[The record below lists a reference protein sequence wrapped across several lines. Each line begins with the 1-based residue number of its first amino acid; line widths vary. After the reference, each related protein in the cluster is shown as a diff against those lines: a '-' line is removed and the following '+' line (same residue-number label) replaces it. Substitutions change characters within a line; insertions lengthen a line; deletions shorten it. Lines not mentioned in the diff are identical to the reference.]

1 MELFN
6 NVESGVTVT
15 YKVYPYLDRSSEE
28 DDNEPSWEFKQEP
41 TISDEMKISNGER
54 TKCFS
59 IILPKS
65 SPSVSKGLVNFE
77 LNSDDAK
84 FKSKNFRSIAIYQKE
99 NYPLIQTDK
108 GQYKAGDIV
117 KFRILVL
124 DHNLKPTEAKQVDE
138 IWVENPKSSRI
149 QQWKDK
155 VNFRPSFKN
164 QEDVSI
170 FLAIDSG
177 TAATRV

>member
-6 NVESGVTVT
+6 NVESDVTVT
-15 YKVYPYLDRSSEE
+15 YKVFPYLDRSSED
-28 DDNEPSWEFKQEP
+28 DDNEGSWEFKQEP
-41 TISDEMKISNGER
+41 TISGQTKLSIGEKN
-54 TKCFS
+54 KCFS
-59 IILPKS
+59 ITLPKS

-77 LNSDDAK
+77 LKSDDSK
-84 FKSKNFRSIAIYQKE
+84 FNSKNFRSIAIYQKE

-138 IWVENPKSSRI
+138 IWVENPKNSRI

-155 VNFRPSFKN
+155 VESRQSYKN
-164 QEDVSI
+164 QKNVFL
-170 FLAIDSG
+170 FLAIVSG

>member
-28 DDNEPSWEFKQEP
+28 EGNEGSWEFKQEP
-41 TISDEMKISNGER
+41 TKSNQIKLTKGEKS
-54 TKCFS
+54 KCFS

-65 SPSVSKGLVNFE
+65 SPPVSKGLVNFE
-77 LNSDDAK
+77 LKSDDSK
-84 FKSKNFRSIAIYQKE
+84 FHSKNFRSIAIYQKE

-124 DHNLKPTEAKQVDE
+124 DHNLKPTPAKQVDE
-138 IWVENPKSSRI
+138 IWVENPKSGRI
-149 QQWKDK
+149 QQWKKQVKSWAKFYISQNDFL
-155 VNFRPSFKN
+155 NFSP
-164 QEDVSI
+164 
-170 FLAIDSG
+170 
-177 TAATRV
+177 

>member
-28 DDNEPSWEFKQEP
+28 KDNEGSWQFKPEP
-41 TISDEMKISNGER
+41 TISDRVKLSNGEKS
-54 TKCFS
+54 KCFF
-59 IILPKS
+59 ITLPKS

-77 LNSDDAK
+77 LKSDDSK
-84 FKSKNFRSIAIYQKE
+84 FNSKNFRSIAIYQKE

-117 KFRILVL
+117 KFRILIL
-124 DHNLKPTEAKQVDE
+124 DHNLKPTDAKQVDE

-149 QQWKDK
+149 QQWKDQVK
-155 VNFRPSFKN
+155 LLQLEKS
-164 QEDVSI
+164 
-170 FLAIDSG
+170 
-177 TAATRV
+177 